1 MNPIYKFYI
10 HRPTVNLLDPG
21 LMMKGYYLDSATG
34 GVAQS
39 ATMQVSEY
47 MPVVPGTEYA
57 LKNSQNIAMA
67 FIAVAFYDASKTF
80 ISGAAGN
87 LLEEAP
93 AGAAYART
101 SLPLSYD
108 VSEWQFADATLD
120 FSEHVSSVAYPLYRD
135 DLTMNFEKQSGQE
148 FFRRKLS
155 GTLTFV
161 GPDYAYIM
169 AQDFD
174 HEFKVEIFISHN
186 GGKVWSSYWK
196 GEFWKTDCSFNE
208 DSKTIV
214 VTPTIN
220 DDYVAVLA
228 GLEKEFDLITLAP
241 EIVTV
246 KGDKR
251 PALQFFSI
259 YGGNPPTI
267 GCYLSGMWWEQECQ
281 TPESYTDLQNMGFN
295 ICGDYVI
302 AKITQTIGDPTLPA
316 ALFGGNPQPNW
327 SAGWECSA
335 GGYKFIC
342 EGIGGGV
349 YGYRIVEVA
358 TDTTLWIT
366 TYGSASPLYE
376 TLHLIPY
383 PGGPATGEID
393 VYIDTAQ
400 IWGRIVCDVDAPGA
414 VEIGPDDIV
423 MNNRN
428 YRYAIPTTIDFVG
441 VVVLSSEFSE
451 TPTEWGL
458 RQPGQYY
465 KQPESA
471 TPALM
476 FPLTRKQWGAVSMW
490 VDASQI
496 PASVDADYRGQFTL
510 RDAFPI
516 AAVISALLGQIA
528 PGITHEATTDYSR
541 FLYGETDPLTSE
553 PHNLFISPK
562 SNLVYAD
569 YDQPAQKA
577 PIRIVDVLNMLRDCY
592 RCYWFIDDQK
602 RFRIEHIEFFRRG
615 GTYSEIPGPAIGV
628 DLTQEI
634 VTRNGKPW
642 ATAQNA
648 YKFEKPDMA
657 AWYQFGWMDD
667 VTKKFNGSPIK
678 ILSKYVNPDKIEEI
692 TVSNFTSD
700 VDYMLLNPAAV
711 SKDGFALFDGR
722 YNEGKTIQVFDL
734 STYPQLSRQL
744 GTDGKWMS
752 NSNKHILIPV
762 TAGQRIKIT
771 AGSVNPP
778 QLAWFTSDETPVVG
792 EDAPLVNSTG
802 RFSQQRNTTWFYVV
816 PPGANFLYVF
826 WGQTSDPGAYLPASV
841 ILVEPAAYY
850 LPYVA
855 IGNGNYAQNGTLAFF
870 YLQIYYNWDMPAKN
884 YEIDGQSYTAAGVKK
899 LKTQDVSFPAPYD
912 PNMYQLVKSAL
923 GDGMIGKLSINL
935 CSRNAKATLRYDTE

>member
-10 HRPTVNLLDPG
+10 HRPSANLLDPG
-21 LMMKGYYLDSATG
+21 LTMKGYDLDAATG
-34 GVAQS
+34 VVAPS
-39 ATMQVSEY
+39 SSMQVSDY
-47 MPVVPGTEYA
+47 MPVVAGTEYS
-57 LKNSQNIAMA
+57 LKYYNGNNVTISKI
-67 FIAVAFYDASKTF
+67 AFYDASKTY
-80 ISGAAGN
+80 ISGDSGN
-87 LLEEAP
+87 TLEEAP
-93 AGAAYART
+93 DGAEYARI
-101 SLPLSYD
+101 SFARSYE
-108 VSEWQFADATLD
+108 VKKYQFAPATQD
-120 FSEHVSSVAYPLYRD
+120 FSEHVSSIAYPLYRD
-135 DLTMNFEKQSGQE
+135 DLTMNFDKESGQE

-155 GTLTFV
+155 GQLKFV
-161 GPDYAYIM
+161 GPDYAYIV
-169 AQDFD
+169 AQEFD
-174 HEFKVEIFISHN
+174 HEFKIEIFISHD
-186 GGKVWSSYWK
+186 GGNVWSSYWN
-196 GEFWKTDCSFNE
+196 GEFWKTDCQFNA
-208 DSKTIV
+208 DDKTIT
-214 VTPTIN
+214 VTPTAN
-220 DDYVAVLA
+220 DDYVPVIA
-228 GLEKEFDLITLAP
+228 GLEKEFDLIALAP

-281 TPESYTDLQNMGFN
+281 SPESYTDLQNMGFN

-302 AKITQTIGDPTLPA
+302 AKITQTIGGPTLPA
-316 ALFGGNPQPNW
+316 ALIGLNPQPNW
-327 SAGWECSA
+327 ADGWECSA

-342 EGIGGGV
+342 ERIGTGI
-349 YGYRIVEVA
+349 YGYRIVEIA
-358 TDTTLWIT
+358 TDTTLWIA
-366 TYGSASPLYE
+366 TYGSPSPLYE
-376 TLHLIPY
+376 TLHLVPY
-383 PGGPATGEID
+383 SGGTATGEID
-393 VYIDTAQ
+393 VYIDIAQ

-428 YRYAIPTTIDFVG
+428 YRYAIPTSVDFVD

-541 FLYGETDPLTSE
+541 FLYGDADPLNGE
-553 PHNLFISPK
+553 IHNLFISPK

-577 PIRIVDVLNMLRDCY
+577 PVTLKQVLDMLRDCF
-592 RCYWFIDDQK
+592 RCYWFVDDQK

-615 GTYSEIPGPAIGV
+615 GTYAVIPGPAIGI
-628 DLTQEI
+628 DLTQEV
-634 VTRNGKPW
+634 VTRSGKPLDSS
-642 ATAQNA
+642 QNA

-667 VTKKFNGSPIK
+667 VTKPFNGDPIK
-678 ILSKYVNPDKIEEI
+678 ILSKYVNPDKIEDI
-692 TVSNFTSD
+692 IVSSFTSD
-700 VDYMLLNPAAV
+700 VDYILLNPDGV
-711 SKDGFALFDGR
+711 SKNGFALFDGR

-744 GTDGKWMS
+744 GPNGTWLT

-762 TAGQRIKIT
+762 TAGQRIKIIGG
-771 AGSVNPP
+771 ANYNA
-778 QLAWFTSDETPVVG
+778 QLAWFTSDETPVP
-792 EDAPLVNSTG
+792 EAPAPLVNGTS
-802 RFSQQRNTTWFYVV
+802 RFSQTKNTSAYYIV
-816 PPGANFLYVF
+816 PPGANYLYVF
-826 WGQTSDPGAYLPASV
+826 WGTSSDPGAYLPASV

-870 YLQIYYNWDMPAKN
+870 YLQIYYDWDMPAKS
-884 YEIDGQSYTAAGVKK
+884 YQIGTHTYTAAGTKK
-899 LKTQDVSFPAPYD
+899 LKVQDVSFPSPDD
-912 PNMYQLVKSAL
+912 PNMYQLVKTGI

-935 CSRNAKATLRYDTE
+935 SSRNAQATLRYDTE